1 MPKVVLVMN
10 AEVDEVNQI
19 RNKIN
24 NRFTD
29 KFIQYCT
36 TDSLVH
42 EKINKNLIENKY
54 SKEIIK
60 AFQNKDYNLCV
71 QLILEPLEIFL
82 EKIFSGVNS
91 ITYLK
96 FEANTFT
103 DKDIIDTV
111 VLPVVY
117 SGEKPDFDCVY
128 VGWITPHSPQHLVE
142 HEKFDEETANNFQR
156 AYANMLRG
164 HKEEFDMFFDGNST
178 EEVMEYIR
186 SL

>member
-1 MPKVVLVMN
+1 MN

-19 RNKIN
+19 RNRVN
-24 NRFTD
+24 NQFND

-42 EKINKNLIENKY
+42 ERINKNFIQNGY

-60 AFQNKDYNLCV
+60 AFENNDYNLCV
-71 QLILEPLEIFL
+71 QLIQEPLDIFL
-82 EKIFSGVNS
+82 EKIFSDVNT
-91 ITYLK
+91 ITFLK
-96 FEANTFT
+96 FESPTFI
-103 DKDIIDTV
+103 DKDISDTV

-128 VGWITPHSPQHLVE
+128 IGWITPHSPQHLID
-142 HEKFDEETANNFQR
+142 HEKFDEEVANKFQY
-156 AYANMLRG
+156 AYAEMLRK
-164 HKEEFDMFFDGNST
+164 HKEEFDVFFDGNSI
-178 EEVMEYIR
+178 EEVTEYIR